1 MQDKL
6 DLYTDYL
13 LTTVSQA
20 SATGLS
26 KLVDGAISHDE
37 SSRLL
42 SKNSYTSKDLWKS
55 TKGLVRKHETVE
67 GYLIFD
73 DSLIH
78 KPHTDESAL
87 IYWHYDHSTGKS
99 VKGINL
105 LTAFYH
111 SRAPDQSLALSVP
124 VSYELVLKTIR
135 FCDVKT
141 QKEKCKSPVTKNELL
156 REMVAQNIHNQ
167 LKFKYVLADSWYGS
181 SDNMRFIYRKK
192 KYFIFDRKSNRKAAL
207 SETDRN
213 KGQWTRIDAL
223 DIPDN
228 TPVKVWLKDLE
239 IPLLLTKQIF
249 TNKNQST
256 GVRFLVSNDLDLS
269 DDDFTTIYKKRW
281 SVEEY
286 HKSLKQNAAI
296 AKSPTK
302 IIKTQ
307 SNHLFAAMLAYVKLE
322 TIKFVQQL
330 NHFALKSKIYLAVN
344 KAAFKELCKLKQE
357 HYASA

>member
-26 KLVDGAISHDE
+26 KLLDGAISHDE
-37 SSRLL
+37 ISRLL
-42 SKNSYTSKDLWKS
+42 SKNAYSPKDLWKS
-55 TKGLVRKHETVE
+55 VKGLVRKHESEE
-67 GYLIFD
+67 GCLIFD

-87 IYWHYDHSTGKS
+87 ICWHYDHSTGKT

-111 SRAPDQSLALSVP
+111 SGASDPSLALRVP
-124 VSYELVLKTIR
+124 VSYELVLKTIH
-135 FCDVKT
+135 FCELKT
-141 QKEKCKSPVTKNELL
+141 KKEKRKSSVTKNELL
-156 REMVAQNIHNQ
+156 RNMVAQSIHSQ
-167 LKFKYVLADSWYGS
+167 LKFKHILADSWYGS
-181 SDNMRFIYRKK
+181 SENMRFIHRKK
-192 KYFIFDRKSNRKAAL
+192 KYFIFDMKSNRKAVL
-207 SETDRN
+207 SEADRN
-213 KGQWTRIDAL
+213 NGQWTRIDAL

-228 TPVKVWLKDLE
+228 TTLKVWLKDLE
-239 IPLLLTKQIF
+239 IPLLLTKQVF

-256 GVRFLVSNDLDLS
+256 GVRFLVSNDFDLS

-322 TIKFVQQL
+322 KIKFVQQL
-330 NHFALKSKIYLAVN
+330 NHFALKSKIYLAAN
-344 KAAFKELCKLKQE
+344 KAAFKELLKLKQD
-357 HYASA
+357 HYDPA